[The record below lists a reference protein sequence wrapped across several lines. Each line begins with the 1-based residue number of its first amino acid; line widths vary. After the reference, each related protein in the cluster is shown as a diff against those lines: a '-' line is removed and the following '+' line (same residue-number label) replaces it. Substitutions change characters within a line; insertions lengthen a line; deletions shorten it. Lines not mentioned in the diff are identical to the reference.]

1 MHSRDFAC
9 SVVFCI
15 IHHLFL
21 LANLHDVDASAY
33 VGRMPYEHVRLEG
46 GHQFVAGT
54 VFQGDVHRYII
65 RKGLVLERLDRL
77 VMLDDFG
84 LFHIFRLDVFFQL
97 VIFATGQVET
107 FHSESVDGL
116 TIVVD
121 TAILL
126 YIHAWQLFSTSFSEL
141 SRSLAKRVRS
151 KDMVSRPV
159 MREPF
164 TCTSFRTK
172 LLKPY

>member
-1 MHSRDFAC
+1 
-9 SVVFCI
+9 
-15 IHHLFL
+15 
-21 LANLHDVDASAY
+21 
-33 VGRMPYEHVRLEG
+33 MPCEHVELEG

-54 VFQGDVHRYII
+54 ILQGDVHRYII

-84 LFHIFRLDVFFQL
+84 LFHVFCLDVFLQL

-121 TAILL
+121 TTILL
-126 YIHAWQLFSTSFSEL
+126 YIHAWQLFQYIFQ
-141 SRSLAKRVRS
+141 
-151 KDMVSRPV
+151 
-159 MREPF
+159 
-164 TCTSFRTK
+164 
-172 LLKPY
+172 